1 MINKPVSKTIFSLPL
16 TTSKANQVFY
26 ATMCAGVFF
35 VPMLLLIYHRFIE
48 PQMKMN
54 TREFFAVFSAIY
66 LLFFIFS
73 SARASRA
80 SKNLRKKLGNDLP
93 RDATVV
99 APTAAK
105 SGVAEIIELGQK
117 YWFWQL
123 VSSYFSG
130 ITFSW
135 LGSLFILFIL

>member
-1 MINKPVSKTIFSLPL
+1 MINKPASKEIFSLPL
-16 TTSKANQVFY
+16 TTSKANQVLY

-35 VPMLLLIYHRFIE
+35 VPMLLLIYHRLIE
-48 PQMKMN
+48 PQVKMN

-73 SARASRA
+73 SACASRA
-80 SKNLRKKLGNDLP
+80 SKNLRKKLDLDLP
-93 RDATVV
+93 RDAAVV
-99 APTAAK
+99 APIAAK
-105 SGVAEIIELGQK
+105 SGVAEIIELGHK

-135 LGSLFILFIL
+135 LGSLFVLFIL